1 VKTFAQSLVAV
12 ALFAGSVIPCAAK
25 DEVPA
30 ADSGNKPVAVV
41 TLASYDRLMTDIAFV
56 GNLAGNPD
64 LDKNIEGAI
73 QLFTQ
78 GQGLNGLDKKRPVGL
93 ILTTDGQ
100 QFQPLL
106 IIPVSDL
113 KQLLESL
120 AGLIGEAQD
129 APDGAFELNVFGQK
143 IFVKEQNK
151 WAFVAQTPEAF
162 TQLPKDPAKL
172 MASLNKSYDIAAR
185 VYIQNVPDLYRS
197 MFIDQMRAG
206 VERGLARQEDESD
219 EDFAA
224 RKKVVE
230 GQADFFSK
238 LVKEID
244 ELTLG
249 VALDVKSKTAHVD
262 LSVSAVA
269 GSDSAKSMATMQNT
283 TSDFAGFLVPD
294 AAASLSLTVKVAKE
308 DAGQIAAGLASFRAQ
323 AMQHIESEPR
333 LADDA
338 SKTLAKEMV
347 GQIFDAIQSTLESGR
362 VDAGATLNLDGKA
375 MSVVAGVYVSEPKK
389 LEDALKKFAKLM
401 EKDPDF
407 AGFKFNADQHA
418 GIRFHTTTIPVP
430 KDEDVSKILGEKL
443 DVAVGIGPKA
453 VYLAVGTDSL
463 KLCKTLIDK
472 SKADASK
479 KLPPFQLNVS
489 LAPIF
494 QFASAMQDRPE
505 IRAMAEELAKSQ
517 GKDKVRIVIM
527 PDSNAVTLRIE
538 AQEAVLQLLGTA
550 FRQAG
555 GIPGLGQ

>member
-1 VKTFAQSLVAV
+1 
-12 ALFAGSVIPCAAK
+12 
-25 DEVPA
+25 
-30 ADSGNKPVAVV
+30 
-41 TLASYDRLMTDIAFV
+41 
-56 GNLAGNPD
+56 
-64 LDKNIEGAI
+64 
-73 QLFTQ
+73 
-78 GQGLNGLDKKRPVGL
+78 VGL

>member
-1 VKTFAQSLVAV
+1 MKTFAQSLVAV